1 MDRPRKTNLTD
12 PPPKRMPQPSDA
24 MNREPSEAN
33 SDPSSNGPSE
43 RDSIAVRA
51 YRRFEERGREHGHD
65 LDDWLEAERE
75 FENKD
80 AL

>member
-1 MDRPRKTNLTD
+1 MDL
-12 PPPKRMPQPSDA
+12 
-24 MNREPSEAN
+24 EPSEAN
-33 SDPSSNGPSE
+33 SDPSSNGSAE

>member
-1 MDRPRKTNLTD
+1 MDRPGRKDLTD
-12 PPPKRMPQPSDA
+12 APTERMPQPSDA
-24 MNREPSEAN
+24 MNLEPSETN
-33 SDPSSNGPSE
+33 SDSSSNGPAE
-43 RDSIAVRA
+43 RDSIAARA

-75 FENKD
+75 LESKD